1 MFNLLSK
8 NILIFGGT
16 GELMGNIA
24 ISLHQSC
31 ANVIVIG
38 RTLKKNKLNDLIE
51 SNKIDFI
58 KFDILNDNVEKLFK
72 TIYEKYKYI
81 DMIINGAG
89 INSDTRFLDIKQDEI
104 DNIFKVNFSFVVKCC
119 QLYIDNT
126 LKLDKPG
133 KILNIGSVSALNP
146 LSKVFMYSASKA
158 ALHNLSKNLA
168 REYGNRNITTN
179 ILVPGFF
186 PAEQNKNILSK
197 SRVNNIMKLTP
208 MNRFGKPEEL
218 FSMVNMLASD
228 GSSFLN
234 GSELVI
240 DGGYSITKI

>member
-1 MFNLLSK
+1 
-8 NILIFGGT
+8 
-16 GELMGNIA
+16 
-24 ISLHQSC
+24 
-31 ANVIVIG
+31 
-38 RTLKKNKLNDLIE
+38 
-51 SNKIDFI
+51 
-58 KFDILNDNVEKLFK
+58 
-72 TIYEKYKYI
+72 
-81 DMIINGAG
+81 
-89 INSDTRFLDIKQDEI
+89 
-104 DNIFKVNFSFVVKCC
+104 
-119 QLYIDNT
+119 
-126 LKLDKPG
+126 
-133 KILNIGSVSALNP
+133 
-146 LSKVFMYSASKA
+146 MYSASKA

-228 GSSFLN
+228 ESTFIN